1 LLSKN
6 GIYATEIETMSTKLL
21 KIVFS
26 IMCLLMMFAPIVGAA
41 AENDT
46 FKTTDFIKI
55 SGAKQELENSAFKD
69 PVEKGSN
76 WGTLALV
83 AVIIIYYAGCLYKY
97 FTGDDDE
104 RAKAFKGF
112 FVGVIAI
119 VLFMACTST
128 GLDALTWNY

>member
-1 LLSKN
+1 MN
-6 GIYATEIETMSTKLL
+6 TKIL
-21 KIVFS
+21 KVVFS
-26 IMCLLMMFAPIVGAA
+26 MMCLLMMFAPMICAA
-41 AENDT
+41 ADNDS
-46 FKTTDFIKI
+46 FKTTDFIKMG
-55 SGAKQELENSAFKD
+55 GAKQELENSAFKD

-83 AVIIIYYAGCLYKY
+83 AVIMIYYAGCLYKY

-128 GLDALTWNY
+128 GLDALTWDY